1 MADKDKNADVD
12 FIEFC
17 KMMVTDMDLDE
28 QLAEEIMMTPE
39 SKIMKINTN
48 V

>member
-1 MADKDKNADVD
+1 
-12 FIEFC
+12 
-17 KMMVTDMDLDE
+17 MVTDMDLDE
-28 QLAEEIMMTPE
+28 QLAEEIMMTQE

>member
-1 MADKDKNADVD
+1 MADKDKNAD

-17 KMMVTDMDLDE
+17 KMMVTDMDLDR

-48 V
+48 I